1 MSRAHSAAAPF
12 SFKTMGFETVMRL
25 LLLLR
30 RDYGLRVP
38 AGWAA
43 DYSFLTAGDAKLRPD
58 TAVIHI

>member
-1 MSRAHSAAAPF
+1 
-12 SFKTMGFETVMRL
+12 MGFETVMRL

-43 DYSFLTAGDAKLRPD
+43 DYSFLTAGDAKLWTGYSGYTYLTRGRNW
-58 TAVIHI
+58 A